1 MKPLARS
8 WERLPQA
15 IANTAAVI
23 LTLTCFCGLRGA
35 MAGETYDGW
44 MFFDGTELRELCKS
58 SQPEKRKYC
67 AMYICGM
74 IDGWAAEYVITGKKF
89 YRICLPKGT
98 NCDQL
103 ATTVIEHLEQ
113 HPESQKSGGGGVVGY
128 GLQLAYPCK

>member
-1 MKPLARS
+1 VGFRGRGDAHPRHRAGHRDRRHAIRRADRRLPRPRYARPCRDPPDLADDPVFGMKPLARS

-67 AMYICGM
+67 AMYICAM
-74 IDGWAAEYVITGKKF
+74 NDGW
-89 YRICLPKGT
+89 
-98 NCDQL
+98 
-103 ATTVIEHLEQ
+103 
-113 HPESQKSGGGGVVGY
+113 
-128 GLQLAYPCK
+128 